1 MTTATLSY
9 KDQFAWG
16 LRINP
21 SYDELLQ
28 STQKKI
34 KYHLPDRSAKWFANS
49 VYRSFMVDAARK
61 YHDYEHLQLDY
72 DQSEARL
79 PRAVAMVQPA
89 AEGQDPEWERM
100 RQATQ
105 QAEDHDFIE
114 QGFATMEAERRR
126 EAAQMRRQQ
135 LADQAAAAFTAQQ
148 WYIGENDEDMEQAG
162 VEHDRPMHMPQLS
175 SVGLPAPVHLP
186 VAAGHV
192 GALRPFPTFQE
203 LNYGPVRQ
211 FRNPIVRIRPQDTGY
226 ERMRDSALG
235 QR

>member
-34 KYHLPDRSAKWFANS
+34 KYNLPDRSAKWFANS

-126 EAAQMRRQQ
+126 EAAQMRRAQ

-186 VAAGHV
+186 VAAGHK

-203 LNYGPVRQ
+203 LNYGRVRQ
-211 FRNPIVRIRPQDTGY
+211 IRNPIARIRPQDTGY
-226 ERMRDSALG
+226 ELMRDSALG

>member
-1 MTTATLSY
+1 
-9 KDQFAWG
+9 
-16 LRINP
+16 
-21 SYDELLQ
+21 
-28 STQKKI
+28 
-34 KYHLPDRSAKWFANS
+34 
-49 VYRSFMVDAARK
+49 MVDAARK

-126 EAAQMRRQQ
+126 EAAQMRRAQ